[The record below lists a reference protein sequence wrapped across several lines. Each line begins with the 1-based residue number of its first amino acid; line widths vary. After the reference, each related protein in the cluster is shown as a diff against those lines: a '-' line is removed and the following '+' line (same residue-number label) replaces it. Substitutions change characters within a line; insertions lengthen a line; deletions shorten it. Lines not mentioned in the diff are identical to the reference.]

1 MEVNSVQ
8 QGTSFVA
15 VPSTNVEVDTSGTS
29 YQFGKVILQDTFR
42 GEYNNVLTD
51 TFNNFQYG
59 AVKNFPDDGGTVE
72 NTIVSIDTSNPAQ
85 MVVSG
90 RLNVREPMEVTFP
103 KNGGGYVITGTDN
116 ANYNGN
122 TYYVK
127 PIGGVNAELYTDSA
141 LSNPVDGAAL
151 GAATGGNIKGFQGS
165 RVIWTFYARGSTAQ
179 TGSKT
184 LTLTVNWKEI
194 VQ

>member
-1 MEVNSVQ
+1 MEINSVQ
-8 QGTSFVA
+8 QGTSFSAVA
-15 VPSTNVEVDTSGTS
+15 GTNVDLDTSGTS
-29 YQFGKVILQDTFR
+29 YEAGRIILQDMFR

-72 NTIVSIDTSNPAQ
+72 NTIATIDTSTPAV
-85 MVVSG
+85 MTVTG
-90 RLNVREPMEVTFP
+90 RLNAREPQTVTFP
-103 KNGGGYVITGTDN
+103 KNAGGYAITGTDN

-127 PIGGVNAELYTDSA
+127 PTGVTTAELYTDSG
-141 LSNPVDGAAL
+141 LSSPVNGTTL

-165 RVIWTFYARGSTAQ
+165 RVIWTFYARGNSAQ
-179 TGSKT
+179 TGAKT
-184 LTLTVNWKEI
+184 LAVIVNWKEI